1 MPGAWAIITMRATRH
16 LPLLLEKLRVTE
28 PGDYTESML
37 GYVYE
42 HHNMFS
48 PSLIQEYCPANYIQI
63 AQSRQQER
71 PPSRRHRQQAQI
83 QHHQGQVQH
92 HQGQVQH
99 HQGQVQHH
107 QGQVQ
112 HHQEHESSELLSEE
126 SDDEDILEISEKGT
140 GFHHTLRRFCPAI
153 VTPHSQRGPRRKQV

>member
-92 HQGQVQH
+92 HQ
-99 HQGQVQHH
+99 
-107 QGQVQ
+107 
-112 HHQEHESSELLSEE
+112 EHESSELLSEE

>member
-99 HQGQVQHH
+99 HQ
-107 QGQVQ
+107 
-112 HHQEHESSELLSEE
+112 EHESSELLSEE